1 MLLLQILQSTEGG
14 QEMGP
19 AEGQGAAAGQWPDPP
34 RCHSWQGEARLC
46 RPRSGLTGS
55 PGSEV
60 VAVGS

>member
-34 RCHSWQGEARLC
+34 KVPQLAGRGQAL
-46 RPRSGLTGS
+46 
-55 PGSEV
+55 
-60 VAVGS
+60 